1 MKTISDYRR
10 AQNFPNYENNLNFTS
25 TKTSKGFNGREIDQ
39 LQPWKVVKKIT
50 PWNLIWIFFPVSKK
64 LPSPNK
70 STCNLCFM
78 MDLRCLSK
86 RGSKKDGSL
95 LNTSYDKL
103 LFYYTSTLCLY
114 VVVVEKIKLSFVI
127 ATLFLNNLAMNYEKG
142 LTVLRFFI
150 PLFGEFRQEL
160 YICRHAKAFREASKP
175 RGCTPLSG
183 L

>member
-1 MKTISDYRR
+1 
-10 AQNFPNYENNLNFTS
+10 
-25 TKTSKGFNGREIDQ
+25 
-39 LQPWKVVKKIT
+39 
-50 PWNLIWIFFPVSKK
+50 
-64 LPSPNK
+64 
-70 STCNLCFM
+70 M

-103 LFYYTSTLCLY
+103 LFYYTSTPCLY
-114 VVVVEKIKLSFVI
+114 VVVVEKIKLSFVSP
-127 ATLFLNNLAMNYEKG
+127 TLFLNNLAMNYEKG
-142 LTVLRFFI
+142 LAVLRFFI